1 MDNLYKYVLEKVND
15 HRFKIIR
22 KKSNL
27 AYLDF
32 ENNSIDAVYIDGN
45 HSYEAVME
53 DIKYWSPK
61 VKEGGLLIGDDYL
74 AFEGVKK
81 AVNDSFSHF
90 NEVGNTW
97 FVEK

>member
-1 MDNLYKYVLEKVND
+1 
-15 HRFKIIR
+15 
-22 KKSNL
+22 
-27 AYLDF
+27 
-32 ENNSIDAVYIDGN
+32 
-45 HSYEAVME
+45 ME

-81 AVNDSFSHF
+81 AVNDSFSNF